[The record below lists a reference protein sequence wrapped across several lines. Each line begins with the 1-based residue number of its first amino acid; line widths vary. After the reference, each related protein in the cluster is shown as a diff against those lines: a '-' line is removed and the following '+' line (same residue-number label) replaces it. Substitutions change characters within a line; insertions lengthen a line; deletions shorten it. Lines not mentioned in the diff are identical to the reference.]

1 MISPAGWFI
10 AYLFRWLSHASPTGL
25 LAIGNPDESSP
36 VVVTANFSLTVR
48 RVRRALRGQDLWLL
62 VANSEGIN
70 VWCASAGGLL
80 SANRVIDAIK
90 VSGLAEKVRHRHVIL
105 PALSAAGIQRGTIE
119 EQTGFRPHFGP
130 VYAKDVP
137 AYLAAGRRKTE
148 AMCRFRFDL
157 AHRLDMLVPMNFPVY
172 LVAAVVLAV
181 FWPGYLLGATILF
194 WSAVTALYL
203 LVNVLPGKT
212 GWAQAA
218 LAASVV
224 VLGWGAFDWATCGD
238 PLRHW
243 GWLIAAMVVFFAA
256 GFDLA
261 GIASPRKSDPEQLMI
276 RLGFK
281 SLGKVFTEKQLG
293 AITLDRAKCKGCGI
307 CREICPI
314 GVFGDP
320 DEEGKTTFCNRE
332 ACFHCGACVRQC
344 PESALEL
351 RLTACAAAS
360 PRPPARGA

>member
-10 AYLFRWLSHASPTGL
+10 AYFFRWLPHASPTGL
-25 LAIGNPDESSP
+25 FAVGNPDENSP

-48 RVRRALRGQDLWLL
+48 RVRRALRGRDLWLL

-70 VWCASAGGLL
+70 VWCASAGGILT
-80 SANRVIDAIK
+80 ANRVIDAIK
-90 VSGLAEKVRHRHVIL
+90 VSGLAEKVRHREVVL
-105 PALSAAGIQRGTIE
+105 PALSAPGIQRGAIE
-119 EQTGFRPHFGP
+119 EQTGFRPRFGP
-130 VYAKDVP
+130 VRAQDVP
-137 AYLAAGRRKTE
+137 AYLAAGKRKTE

-157 AHRLDMLVPMNFPVY
+157 AHRLDMFVSMNFPIY
-172 LVAAVVLAV
+172 LAAAVVLAI
-181 FWPGYLLGATILF
+181 FWPAYLLGATVLF
-194 WSAVTALYL
+194 WSAVAVLYV
-203 LVNVLPGKT
+203 LVNILPGKT

-224 VLGWGAFDWATCGD
+224 VLGWAALDWATHGD

-243 GWLIAAMVVFFAA
+243 GWLVAAFFVFFAA

-276 RLGFK
+276 RLGLK
-281 SLGKVFTEKQLG
+281 GLGKVFTEKQLG
-293 AITLDRAKCKGCGI
+293 TIALDRPTCSGCGT

-320 DEEGKTTFCNRE
+320 DEEGKTTFRNRE
-332 ACFHCGACVRQC
+332 ACFHCGACVQQC

-351 RLTACAAAS
+351 RA
-360 PRPPARGA
+360 RPAEATSFST